1 MSDGSVALNNDLMPS
16 AAHTPSAGALLRSAR
31 EAQGLHIAALAVSL
45 KVPVK
50 KLEALEA
57 DRFEDLPDV
66 VFARALASSVCRA
79 LKVDATPILDALPQT
94 AKPRLSPAD
103 HSINTPFRAPGDGSG
118 FSLVGQLSKPVVLA
132 VLALLIG
139 VAVLIFMPDL
149 SQRIA
154 GSLGGNSSNNNADV
168 GTSMAAAPTDNASGG
183 MVTEQPAGA
192 QPTAVVSADQANV
205 SPVLSA
211 SVAKSTPT
219 VASPTL
225 VISTTLGATAAP
237 ASADGLVVFKATGET
252 WVEVTNAKGQVTLRR
267 ILQAGETA
275 ASNAVAPL
283 RVTVGRADQTQ
294 VTVRGQAYDLTG
306 KVRDNVARFEVK

>member
-1 MSDGSVALNNDLMPS
+1 MSDGSVASNNDLMHN
-16 AAHTPSAGALLRSAR
+16 AAHTPSAGALLRAAR

-79 LKVDATPILDALPQT
+79 LKVDVAPILNALPQT
-94 AKPRLSPAD
+94 ARPRLSPAD
-103 HSINTPFRAPGDGSG
+103 QNINTPFRAPGDGPG
-118 FSLVGQLSKPVVLA
+118 PSLVGQLSKPVVLA

-139 VAVLIFMPDL
+139 AAVLIFMPDL

-154 GSLGGNSSNNNADV
+154 GSLGGNSSTNNADV
-168 GTSMAAAPTDNASGG
+168 GTSMAAGPTDSAAGG
-183 MVTEQPAGA
+183 MVTEQPASIL
-192 QPTAVVSADQANV
+192 PTAVVSANLANV
-205 SPVLSA
+205 SPVSNA

-225 VISTTLGATAAP
+225 VISSTLGAAP
-237 ASADGLVVFKATGET
+237 APVPADGLVVFKATGET

-267 ILQAGETA
+267 ILQAGETVVSSA
-275 ASNAVAPL
+275 LPPL
-283 RVTVGRADQTQ
+283 RVTVGRADQTL